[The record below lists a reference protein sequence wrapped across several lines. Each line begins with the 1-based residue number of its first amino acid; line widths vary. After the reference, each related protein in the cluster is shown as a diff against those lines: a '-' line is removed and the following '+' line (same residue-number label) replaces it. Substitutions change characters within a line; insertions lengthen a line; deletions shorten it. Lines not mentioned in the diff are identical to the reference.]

1 MINTEEKIT
10 TAELLLMI
18 NELRKRIEEL
28 ENTQKAKAQVIVSG
42 SSPKAQAYYSAFRD
56 GGK

>member
-1 MINTEEKIT
+1 MIQAEEKIT
-10 TAELLLMI
+10 TSELLLMI

-28 ENTQKAKAQVIVSG
+28 EKNQKEKSQVVVSG
-42 SSPKAQAYYSAFRD
+42 SSLKAQAYYSAFKD